1 MQYILM
7 AGCYVLTDYRK
18 LFIMNLNFI
27 ECDEGE
33 ANYSSLQRTAGRCKA
48 VRG

>member
-1 MQYILM
+1 MLCLDRLQKAVY
-7 AGCYVLTDYRK
+7 
-18 LFIMNLNFI
+18 NESNFI